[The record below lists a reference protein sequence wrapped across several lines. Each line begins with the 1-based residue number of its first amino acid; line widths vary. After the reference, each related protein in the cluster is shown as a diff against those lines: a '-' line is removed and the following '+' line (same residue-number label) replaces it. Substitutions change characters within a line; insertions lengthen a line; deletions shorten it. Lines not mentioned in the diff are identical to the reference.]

1 MVALDAAHH
10 RVLARDVAALR
21 TQPPQAMSAM
31 DGYAVRSA
39 DASAVAARLKVIGE
53 VAAGRPFEKTV
64 GAGEAVRIFTGGVI
78 PEGADAVIIQ
88 EDTVVEDGGIT
99 ITEAASPGRH
109 IRPAGVD
116 FRQGDVLLAR
126 GTRLTDRDL
135 SLAAGMNYPELAVR
149 RRPKVAM
156 LATGDELV
164 MPGSTPGPGQIVYSN
179 GYALRALAR
188 QEGAET
194 IDLGIAADTVE
205 ATTLGIR
212 RARDSGAD
220 ILITTGGASVGDHDL
235 VKQSLEA
242 EGVTMAFWRIAMRPG
257 KPMMH
262 GRLGAMRVI
271 GLPGNP
277 VSSYVCGFL
286 FLVPLIRAACR
297 AAPSSTTPT
306 RRRCSGAMS
315 PPTTCAKTICAPASR
330 CARRRPDRHAGRPSG
345 QFAVGKSRCG
355 TGACDP
361 CAVCAGG
368 RRRIGLR
375 YPAAAGL
382 SPLER
387 LVPAKPGFVDEK
399 LSGCGTHMEHI
410 VSVHDL
416 FLSNG
421 VYKWESR
428 SSEFLSGSDSRN
440 RTALSTW
447 GTGRDAHA
455 QTI

>member
-1 MVALDAAHH
+1 MPVTEALSAVLAGAEPLPEETIALDASHH

-21 TQPPQAMSAM
+21 TQPPRAMSAM

-39 DASAVAARLKVIGE
+39 DASEVAARLKVIGE
-53 VAAGRPFEKTV
+53 VAAGRPFDKAV

-88 EDTVVEDGGIT
+88 EDTVVEGGGIT
-99 ITEAASPGRH
+99 ITEAAIPGRH

-116 FRQGDVLLAR
+116 FREGDVLLK
-126 GTRLTDRDL
+126 GGIRLTDRDL
-135 SLAAGMNYPELAVR
+135 ALAAGMNYSELAVR
-149 RRPKVAM
+149 RRPKVAV

-188 QEGAET
+188 AEGADT

-205 ATTLGIR
+205 ATTQGIR

-220 ILITTGGASVGDHDL
+220 ILITMGGASVGDHDL

-286 FLVPLIRAACR
+286 FLVPLIRSLSGRSVTHHTHERALLGRDVAANDLREDYLR
-297 AAPSSTTPT
+297 ARLEVRSDGVLIATPVDHQDSSLLGNLAAARALVIRVPF
-306 RRRCSGAMS
+306 
-315 PPTTCAKTICAPASR
+315 APA
-330 CARRRPDRHAGRPSG
+330 ATAGS
-345 QFAVGKSRCG
+345 
-355 TGACDP
+355 ACD
-361 CAVCAGG
+361 
-368 RRRIGLR
+368 ILR
-375 YPAAAGL
+375 L
-382 SPLER
+382 
-387 LVPAKPGFVDEK
+387 PG
-399 LSGCGTHMEHI
+399 
-410 VSVHDL
+410 
-416 FLSNG
+416 
-421 VYKWESR
+421 
-428 SSEFLSGSDSRN
+428 
-440 RTALSTW
+440 
-447 GTGRDAHA
+447 
-455 QTI
+455 